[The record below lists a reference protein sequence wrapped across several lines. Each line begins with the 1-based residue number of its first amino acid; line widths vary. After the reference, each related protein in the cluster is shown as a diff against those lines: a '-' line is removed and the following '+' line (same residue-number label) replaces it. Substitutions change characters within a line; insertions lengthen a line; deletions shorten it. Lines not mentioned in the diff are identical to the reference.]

1 MVETAEAKQVCRAA
15 SRLLYLELDFDIK
28 QCGEYTREDFLEIL
42 SRIAFD
48 QEFANTGGK
57 TLQLDRD
64 EQVDVTSTARNPL
77 AKSLLYHL

>member
-1 MVETAEAKQVCRAA
+1 MVETAEAKQVCNAA
-15 SRLLYLELDFDIK
+15 STLLFPKLDFGVK
-28 QCGEYTREDFLEIL
+28 QCGKYTREDFLEIL

-57 TLQLDRD
+57 TLQLDR
-64 EQVDVTSTARNPL
+64 EQQVDITSTARNSL